1 MYKPRVYKRQF
12 TVVFSLTTSSFK
24 VSLFSSANSW
34 LANKLSCDSSCEFML
49 KTEKNNGLVDR
60 VQVDGLSG
68 HSHSGSVP
76 LWQNAVAR
84 SGEEAEETCA
94 VDSWQLSGVNE
105 PRPDVE
111 VVLPEWIRWRSS
123 WSSALCFLT
132 RSSSLQRLKRD
143 KEIQRSGCQGTLVFN
158 AGRRLM
164 ILHLFY
170 NLIGLC
176 CTGVYYDWPKLFLV
190 PVRCLTRPSRSM
202 HFGDV
207 SETNPGARTTWL
219 ETHRP
224 RGNDP

>member
-12 TVVFSLTTSSFK
+12 IVVFSLTTSSFK

-123 WSSALCFLT
+123 WSSAPCFLT
-132 RSSSLQRLKRD
+132 RSSSLQQLMRD
-143 KEIQRSGCQGTLVFN
+143 KEFQRSVFTLHSFFTPGVGSWYFICFIIW
-158 AGRRLM
+158 LV
-164 ILHLFY
+164 
-170 NLIGLC
+170 C
-176 CTGVYYDWPKLFLV
+176 VVQECTMTDQNF
-190 PVRCLTRPSRSM
+190 
-202 HFGDV
+202 F
-207 SETNPGARTTWL
+207 
-219 ETHRP
+219 
-224 RGNDP
+224 

>member
-1 MYKPRVYKRQF
+1 MYKPELQF

-24 VSLFSSANSW
+24 VSLFSSASSW

-68 HSHSGSVP
+68 HSYSGSVP

-123 WSSALCFLT
+123 WSSAPCFLT
-132 RSSSLQRLKRD
+132 RSSSLQQLMRD
-143 KEIQRSGCQGTLVFN
+143 KEFQPRRSNQVIRNAYAAQKRSLGTRQTKTQYFSLWDTP
-158 AGRRLM
+158 L
-164 ILHLFY
+164 
-170 NLIGLC
+170 
-176 CTGVYYDWPKLFLV
+176 
-190 PVRCLTRPSRSM
+190 
-202 HFGDV
+202 
-207 SETNPGARTTWL
+207 
-219 ETHRP
+219 
-224 RGNDP
+224 

>member
-12 TVVFSLTTSSFK
+12 IVVFSLTTSSFK

-84 SGEEAEETCA
+84 SGKEAEETCA

-132 RSSSLQRLKRD
+132 RSSSLQQLMRG
-143 KEIQRSGCQGTLVFN
+143 KEIQRSVVTLHSFFTPGVGSWYFICFIIW
-158 AGRRLM
+158 LVCV
-164 ILHLFY
+164 ILES
-170 NLIGLC
+170 
-176 CTGVYYDWPKLFLV
+176 TVTD
-190 PVRCLTRPSRSM
+190 
-202 HFGDV
+202 
-207 SETNPGARTTWL
+207 
-219 ETHRP
+219 
-224 RGNDP
+224 